1 MIDNPDQD
9 PPAEHRIV
17 ASPDEQIAHFTRER
31 RRQATPR
38 EMVLPSPGDG
48 DDDAP
53 EDARTGRDGASGDP
67 AAEHGDTA
75 SGDNGEP
82 SQDDGGRSPGPSEQ
96 SPGPSGRSGDS
107 G

>member
-1 MIDNPDQD
+1 MTEHPDQD

-38 EMVLPSPGDG
+38 EMVRPSPG

-53 EDARTGRDGASGDP
+53 EDTRTGRGGGSGGT
-67 AAEHGDTA
+67 AAGHGDTA

-82 SQDDGGRSPGPSEQ
+82 SQDDGGRSPGPDEQ
-96 SPGPSGRSGDS
+96 SPGPERAGDT